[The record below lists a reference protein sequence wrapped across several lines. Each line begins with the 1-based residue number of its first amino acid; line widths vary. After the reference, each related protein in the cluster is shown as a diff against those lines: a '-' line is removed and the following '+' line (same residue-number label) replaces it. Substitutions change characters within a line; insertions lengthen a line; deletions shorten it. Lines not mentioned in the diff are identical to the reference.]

1 MKVKSSEYLKAVKPV
16 LKKLLDKLLSQY
28 PYASILAVDST
39 AADYQ
44 VTKSLTNMSEDD
56 LWCSRGFVAKV
67 YDGETYAEYSFNEIL
82 EEKIDEIAAAIAAT
96 EKKLKTSAGD
106 MPFSRYK
113 ALEDEPCVF
122 CESTEYELSLIHI

>member
-44 VTKSLTNMSEDD
+44 VTKSLTNMS
-56 LWCSRGFVAKV
+56 LTF
-67 YDGETYAEYSFNEIL
+67 
-82 EEKIDEIAAAIAAT
+82 
-96 EKKLKTSAGD
+96 
-106 MPFSRYK
+106 
-113 ALEDEPCVF
+113 
-122 CESTEYELSLIHI
+122 

>member
-67 YDGETYAEYSFNEIL
+67 YDGETYAEYSFN
-82 EEKIDEIAAAIAAT
+82 
-96 EKKLKTSAGD
+96 
-106 MPFSRYK
+106 
-113 ALEDEPCVF
+113 
-122 CESTEYELSLIHI
+122 